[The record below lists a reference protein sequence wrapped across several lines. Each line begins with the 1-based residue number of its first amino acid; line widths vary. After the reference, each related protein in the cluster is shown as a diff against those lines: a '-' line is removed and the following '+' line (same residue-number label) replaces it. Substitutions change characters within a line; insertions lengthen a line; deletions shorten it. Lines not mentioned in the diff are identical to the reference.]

1 MKAEAHDN
9 TEVFPDILT
18 LLEIQR
24 ERRGGSIAIESSA
37 ADGISFADLHQRA
50 TRLAKEIQIACRP
63 FRGKRTRVGIVL
75 LNGPETAVALLGAAI
90 AGTALPFN
98 PSYLA
103 GEFELYFHETRL
115 DALLVDANE
124 AGPCVEAAA
133 KLGLRVL
140 RIANGGSILG
150 ISSDDCAL
158 AAPAPD
164 DVALVLLT
172 SGSTGRAKCV
182 PLTHRNLCTS
192 TRDVCR
198 SMALSES
205 DRCLAMWEQYHV
217 GGLVDLLL
225 VPLASGGKVI
235 CTGGFNAA
243 EFYRLLAAARPTWTQ
258 CVPTTLNELLF
269 HADRLGL
276 DPRPSSLRL
285 IRSVAATLPP
295 SLKKRVESSFGVPV
309 IQTFGMT
316 EAGPLITSTR
326 LPPAINKPKSVGFT
340 CGPEVRILGSKGETL
355 PPNEIGEIAIRGANV
370 FSGYENDTGAN
381 QLSFRDGWFLTG
393 DIGFLDAEGE
403 LFLTGRFKQLINRG
417 GEKVNPQ
424 EIDDALLT
432 HPAVVEAAAFPVKHR
447 TLGEDA
453 VAAVVLRTPVEAR
466 ELRDFLLSR
475 LASFKVPRRIEIRT
489 ELPRNGI
496 GKIDRLALAEASERA
511 LLENRSFAPPRTDLE
526 SFLAR
531 LWAAELDLEQVGIHD
546 DFAALGGDSLSSLR
560 LLVAAEKALGI
571 AIPDA
576 VTASSSTVAQ
586 MAEQVGRLHRRS
598 QGTET
603 MGRESGP
610 DRLAEVDA
618 KQFFRSLRA
627 GSAGELDNLDDA
639 YRRLQTCDTVR
650 EMNILGDAITVYT
663 TPDELTGLLDRT
675 RDQYFGRSEFR
686 VSRVP
691 MILLLKLARWRWRR
705 KLERNL
711 GRSEWRGKWERSS
724 VTPDAFL
731 YGNPTVPTQEKIL
744 IIAFGG
750 NAMRLMMPTYG
761 ILCNLDPARC
771 ELLLLKDPHKSHYSR
786 GIEGVGD
793 NLDEISLH
801 LQDFVEKH
809 RYRRAAAF
817 GTSSG
822 GIPALYVGVKCQWNR
837 VVAVGADRPDSP
849 RHSITP
855 MILEESAASFL
866 PEKTAIR
873 FCFSAGNK
881 RDREAAVRLSR
892 IFPGSTMVAQKGYR
906 THNLLWE
913 LYQADELGGFLTQQ
927 CIT

>member
-1 MKAEAHDN
+1 MKAEAHEN

-24 ERRGGSIAIESSA
+24 ERRGGSTAIENSA
-37 ADGISFADLHQRA
+37 AGGISFADLHQRA

-63 FRGKRTRVGIVL
+63 FRGRRPRVGIVL

-103 GEFELYFHETRL
+103 GEFELYFQETRL
-115 DALLVDANE
+115 DALVVDANE

-140 RIANGGSILG
+140 RISNDGSILG
-150 ISSDDCAL
+150 ILSDDCAL

-192 TRDVCR
+192 IRDVCR

-269 HADRLGL
+269 HADRNGL
-276 DPRPSSLRL
+276 DPRPNSLRL
-285 IRSVAATLPP
+285 IRSVAAALPP
-295 SLKKRVESSFGVPV
+295 ILKEKVESLFGVPV

-326 LPPAINKPKSVGFT
+326 LPPAINKLKSVGFS
-340 CGPEVRILGSKGETL
+340 CGPDIRIFGSKGESL

-370 FSGYENDTGAN
+370 FSGYENDTAAN

-393 DIGFLDAEGE
+393 DIGFLDEGGE
-403 LFLTGRFKQLINRG
+403 LFLTGRCKQLINRG

-424 EIDDALLT
+424 EIDDALLS

-447 TLGEDA
+447 TLGEDVA
-453 VAAVVLRTPVEAR
+453 AAVVLRAPVEAR

-475 LASFKVPRRIEIRT
+475 LASFKVPRRIEILS
-489 ELPRNGI
+489 ELPRNRI
-496 GKIDRLALAEASERA
+496 GKIDRLALAAASERA
-511 LLENRSFAPPRTDLE
+511 LQENRSFAPPRTDLE

-560 LLVAAEKALGI
+560 LVVAVEKALGI
-571 AIPDA
+571 AIPDGVA
-576 VTASSSTVAQ
+576 ASSSTVAQ
-586 MAEQVGRLHRRS
+586 MAEQLDRLHRRS
-598 QGTET
+598 ATAET
-603 MGRESGP
+603 MGWESGS
-610 DRLAEVDA
+610 DRLAKVDA
-618 KQFFRSLRA
+618 RQFLRSLRA
-627 GSAGELDNLDDA
+627 GSTGEQDNLDDA
-639 YRRLQTCDTVR
+639 YHRLQTCDTVR

-675 RDQYFGRSEFR
+675 RDQHFSRSEFR

-691 MILLLKLARWRWRR
+691 MMLLLKLARWRWRR
-705 KLERNL
+705 KLERDL

-731 YGNPTVPTQEKIL
+731 YGNPAVPTQDKIL

-786 GIEGVGD
+786 GIEGMGK
-793 NLDEISLH
+793 NLDAISLY
-801 LQDFVEKH
+801 LQDFVEKN
-809 RYRRAAAF
+809 RYRRATAL

-822 GIPALYVGVKCQWNR
+822 GIPALYTGVKCKWDR
-837 VVAVGADRPDSP
+837 VIAVGADRPDSP
-849 RHSITP
+849 RHGITS
-855 MILEESAASFL
+855 MMLGELAGSVL
-866 PEKTAIR
+866 PNETDVR

-881 RDREAAVRLSR
+881 RDHEAAVILSR
-892 IFPGSTMVAQKGYR
+892 IFPWSTIVAQKGCR

-913 LYQADELGGFLTQQ
+913 IYQADELGDFLAQQ
-927 CIT
+927 CIA